1 MFHVKHFG
9 TIAGAGFARKIMR
22 LKASGER
29 ITKLCAYAGG
39 LFRVR
44 PVIAIYYLGRNEKP

>member
-9 TIAGAGFARKIMR
+9 TIVGASFARKIMR

-29 ITKLCAYAGG
+29 ITKFCAYAGG

-44 PVIAIYYLGRNEKP
+44 PVITIYYLGRNEKP